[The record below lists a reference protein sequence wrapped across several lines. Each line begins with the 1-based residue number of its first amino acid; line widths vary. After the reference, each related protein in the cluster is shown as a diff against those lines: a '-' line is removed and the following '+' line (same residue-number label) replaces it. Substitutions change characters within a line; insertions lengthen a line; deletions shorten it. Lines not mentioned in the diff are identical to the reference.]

1 MVPEAV
7 PVDST
12 VSRNSY
18 YYCIGCRKNIA
29 LYLMRL
35 HQIHVLCRVLLERS
49 LARQLPDELRL
60 QYRYS
65 TGGTVPVRIDLDQI
79 DKFSSDTVSLRTI
92 QYGGP
97 RSM

>member
-1 MVPEAV
+1 MHAR
-7 PVDST
+7 PVSCKAQPLT
-12 VSRNSY
+12 GFV
-18 YYCIGCRKNIA
+18 
-29 LYLMRL
+29 LVL
-35 HQIHVLCRVLLERS
+35 LCRVLLERS

-79 DKFSSDTVSLRTI
+79 DKFSSDTVSLRAI

>member
-1 MVPEAV
+1 MGVLQA
-7 PVDST
+7 
-12 VSRNSY
+12 SY
-18 YYCIGCRKNIA
+18 HYRDTSV
-29 LYLMRL
+29 LMRRPTPHARSWWNL
-35 HQIHVLCRVLLERS
+35 LCRVLLERS

-97 RSM
+97 CSM

>member
-1 MVPEAV
+1 MK
-7 PVDST
+7 T
-12 VSRNSY
+12 LNSVLS
-18 YYCIGCRKNIA
+18 IPQ
-29 LYLMRL
+29 
-35 HQIHVLCRVLLERS
+35 HQMDIENGGVLCRVLLERS

-79 DKFSSDTVSLRTI
+79 DKYSSDTVSLRTI

-97 RSM
+97 CSM

>member
-1 MVPEAV
+1 MKTLNKVLSIPQ
-7 PVDST
+7 
-12 VSRNSY
+12 
-18 YYCIGCRKNIA
+18 
-29 LYLMRL
+29 
-35 HQIHVLCRVLLERS
+35 HQMDIENGGVLCRVLLELS
-49 LARQLPDELRL
+49 LSRQLTDELRL

>member
-1 MVPEAV
+1 MKTLN
-7 PVDST
+7 T
-12 VSRNSY
+12 VLS
-18 YYCIGCRKNIA
+18 I
-29 LYLMRL
+29 
-35 HQIHVLCRVLLERS
+35 HQHQTDIENGGVLCRVLLERS

-79 DKFSSDTVSLRTI
+79 DKLSSDTVSLRTI

-97 RSM
+97 CSM